1 MYHENLILR
10 RGKDMINL
18 QTFRKIKELKEQG
31 VNVSKILEECKIS
44 KSQYYKW
51 EMLDEETFMRHI

>member
-10 RGKDMINL
+10 REKVIINL

-31 VNVSKILEECKIS
+31 VNVSEKT
-44 KSQYYKW
+44 W
-51 EMLDEETFMRHI
+51 GV